1 MASHYP
7 SADTRSI
14 TNIPVLI
21 DLRSDTV
28 TQPDQTMREV
38 MAGAQVGDDVY
49 GDDPNVNALEHET
62 AELLGKQAGLF
73 LPSGTMSNLTSVLAH
88 CQRGEEVLVG
98 DKYHIS
104 CDEAAGAAVL
114 GSVAMHALQT
124 DEFGRFNLEQV
135 NAAIK
140 PNDYHCPITRLLCLE
155 NTVGGCIQEQSHI
168 DALVDCAKS
177 HGLATH
183 MDGARLLNA
192 AVAQNLPPS
201 RLVKSI
207 DTVSLCLSKG
217 LGVPLGSVL
226 VGPSSVIE
234 RARRLRKM
242 LGGGMRQAGIIAAAG
257 RHALQHNVERLAQ
270 DHRRTQELATALEGV
285 QGLHFNR
292 ARVQTNM
299 LFLQSPQ
306 MPALASYLAQ
316 QGIAITAIGE
326 HARIVLH
333 LQIDDAALQKIIE
346 AIQVFFT
353 TSNMLQYAE

>member
-270 DHRRTQELATALEGV
+270 DHRRTQELAIALEGV

-299 LFLQSPQ
+299 LFLQSLQ

-333 LQIDDAALQKIIE
+333 MQIDDAALQKITE
-346 AIQVFFT
+346 AIQGFFI
-353 TSNMLQYAE
+353 TSNVLQSVE

>member
-7 SADTRSI
+7 SIATSTPFKTPI
-14 TNIPVLI
+14 NI

-28 TQPDQTMREV
+28 TQPSEAMRQV
-38 MAGAQVGDDVY
+38 MAQAQVGDDVY
-49 GDDPNVNALEHET
+49 GDDPNVNALEHEV

-73 LPSGTMSNLTSVLAH
+73 LPSGTMSNLAAVLAH
-88 CQRGEEVLVG
+88 CQRGEEVVVG
-98 DKYHIS
+98 DQYHIH
-104 CDEAAGAAVL
+104 CDEAAGVAVL

-124 DEFGRFNLEQV
+124 DVYGRFDLEQLS
-135 NAAIK
+135 AAVK

-155 NTVGGCIQEQSHI
+155 NTVSGCIQAQSHI
-168 DALVDCAKS
+168 DDLVDWAKC

-192 AVAQNLPPS
+192 AVAQNLPPA
-201 RLVKSI
+201 RLVESI

-226 VGPSSVIE
+226 VGPSEVVE

-257 RHALQHNVERLAQ
+257 RYALEHHVERLAE
-270 DHRRTQELATALEGV
+270 DHQRTQQLATALD
-285 QGLHFNR
+285 GLNDLYFDK

-299 LFLQSPQ
+299 IFLQSPQ
-306 MPALASYLAQ
+306 MPALADYLAER
-316 QGIAITAIGE
+316 GIAITAIGE
-326 HARIVLH
+326 NTRIVLH
-333 LQIDDAALQKIIE
+333 MHIDDVALQQIIE
-346 AIQVFFT
+346 SIQTFFT
-353 TSNMLQYAE
+353 AP